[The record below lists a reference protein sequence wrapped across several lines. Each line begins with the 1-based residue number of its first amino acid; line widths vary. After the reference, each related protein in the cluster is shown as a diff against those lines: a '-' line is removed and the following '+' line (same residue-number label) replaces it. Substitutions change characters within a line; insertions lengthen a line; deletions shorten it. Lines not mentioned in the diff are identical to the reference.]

1 LIHVNT
7 PDGSSAIVD
16 PRKRPCIVFDLF
28 PWSARASMRHE
39 MRSAAIVALLGLA
52 LLAACDK
59 PQPEV
64 EMRPVR
70 TVTAIAGSDGE
81 LVSLTGH
88 IRAQKEESL
97 AFRIDGRMIKRH
109 VEVGQAV
116 RPNDLIAELDPLPQ
130 RDALHQAQA
139 KLAAAEATLHEATN
153 NMERKRT
160 LTNQGWA
167 TKTDYDAAERTFNTA
182 KANLDVAKAQLHE
195 AEDHFGYS
203 ELRADAPGVVM
214 SKSAEAGEV
223 VKAGQTIVTVAQD
236 GGTDAV
242 FDVPATLM
250 RQISPDVVV
259 TVSLTDDPRIRT
271 TGRVRETAP
280 QADPTTRSF
289 RVKVGLDETPEAMR
303 LGATVFGQAR
313 MLGSKGIE
321 LPATALT
328 MVDNQPA
335 VWVVDPKSLQVSLR
349 TVELQRHASS
359 SVVVSKGVEPGEL
372 IVTAGVHAL
381 RPGQKVRLL
390 GAPS

>member
-1 LIHVNT
+1 MST
-7 PDGSSAIVD
+7 PPDSSSAIVD

-28 PWSARASMRHE
+28 PWPARASMRHE
-39 MRSAAIVALLGLA
+39 MRSAAVVALLGLA

-59 PQPEV
+59 PQPAAEI
-64 EMRPVR
+64 RPVR
-70 TVTAIAGSDGE
+70 TITAVAGSDGE
-81 LVSLTGH
+81 PVSLTGH

-109 VEVGQAV
+109 VEVGQAIQ
-116 RPNDLIAELDPLPQ
+116 PNDLIAELDPLPQ
-130 RDALHQAQA
+130 RDALHQAEA

-153 NMERKRT
+153 SMERKRT

-167 TKTDYDAAERTFNTA
+167 TKVDYDAAERTFSTA
-182 KANLDVAKAQLHE
+182 KANLEVAKAQLHE

-223 VKAGQTIVTVAQD
+223 VKAGQTIVTVAQY

-242 FDVPATLM
+242 FDVPASLM

-259 TVSLTDDPRIRT
+259 TVSLTDDPKIQT

-289 RVKVGLDETPEAMR
+289 RVKVGLDEWPEAMR

-335 VWVVDPKSLQVSLR
+335 VWVVDPKSLQVALR
-349 TVELQRHASS
+349 TVELDRHASS
-359 SVVVSKGVEPGEL
+359 SIVVSKGVEPGE
-372 IVTAGVHAL
+372 IVVTAGVHAL

>member
-1 LIHVNT
+1 
-7 PDGSSAIVD
+7 
-16 PRKRPCIVFDLF
+16 
-28 PWSARASMRHE
+28 
-39 MRSAAIVALLGLA
+39 MRSVAVGAFLGVV
-52 LLAACDK
+52 LLAGCEK
-59 PQPEV
+59 PQPVAEI
-64 EMRPVR
+64 RPVR
-70 TVTAIAGSDGE
+70 TVTAIAGSEGE
-81 LVSLTGH
+81 PVSLTGH

-116 RPNDLIAELDPLPQ
+116 RPNDLVAELDPVPQ

-139 KLAAAEATLHEATN
+139 KLAAAEATLHEASN

-167 TKTDYDAAERTFNTA
+167 TKTDYDAAERTFNTG

-203 ELRADAPGVVM
+203 ELRADAPGIVM

-223 VKAGQTIVTVAQD
+223 VKAGQTIVTVAQY

-242 FDVPATLM
+242 FNVPASLM
-250 RQISPDVVV
+250 RQISPDDLI
-259 TVSLTDDPRIRT
+259 TVALTDDPSIRT
-271 TGRVRETAP
+271 TGRVREVAP
-280 QADPTTRSF
+280 QADATTRSF
-289 RVKVGLDETPEAMR
+289 QVKVGLDEWPEAMR

-328 MVDNQPA
+328 MVDNQAA

-359 SVVVSKGVEPGEL
+359 SIVVSKGVEPGEL
-372 IVTAGVHAL
+372 VVTAGVHAL

>member
-1 LIHVNT
+1 
-7 PDGSSAIVD
+7 
-16 PRKRPCIVFDLF
+16 
-28 PWSARASMRHE
+28 
-39 MRSAAIVALLGLA
+39 MRSAAVVALLGLA

-59 PQPEV
+59 PQPAA

-70 TVTAIAGSDGE
+70 TITAVAGSDGE
-81 LVSLTGH
+81 PVSLTGH

-109 VEVGQAV
+109 VEVGQAIQ
-116 RPNDLIAELDPLPQ
+116 PNDLIAELDPLPQ
-130 RDALHQAQA
+130 RDALHQAEA

-153 NMERKRT
+153 SMERKRT

-167 TKTDYDAAERTFNTA
+167 TKVDYDAAERTFSTA
-182 KANLDVAKAQLHE
+182 KANLEVAKAQLHE

-223 VKAGQTIVTVAQD
+223 VKAGQTIVTVAQY

-242 FDVPATLM
+242 FDVPASLM

-259 TVSLTDDPRIRT
+259 TVSLTDDPKIQT

-289 RVKVGLDETPEAMR
+289 RVKVGLDEWPEAMR

-313 MLGSKGIE
+313 MLGSKRIE

-335 VWVVDPKSLQVSLR
+335 VWVVDPKSLQVALR
-349 TVELQRHASS
+349 TVELDRHASS
-359 SVVVSKGVEPGEL
+359 SIVVSKGVEPGE
-372 IVTAGVHAL
+372 IVVTAGVHAL